1 MHLVYADEFRRSQF
15 FGLITVAVLL
25 GSVSLG
31 FTTCPQGELTMYKV
45 TMETDWSLKKF
56 PKHYPSWRPHA
67 QWSKALGCTHNQ
79 AFHLW
84 KLGDLASDRLKL
96 FAETGNSDS
105 LVDHLSQGRGGI
117 FDIFSAPAVHIGVGS
132 TETNVFLD
140 GNHSKVSL
148 ISKIIP
154 SPDWFVGVDSLEL
167 CPNGVWVEQTR
178 IGVGPVDAG
187 TDAGFTFTSP
197 NWELKPRLK
206 ISQITAHYP
215 SHPANS
221 FYYPALR
228 KLPPIAT
235 FKFMKVNLYNL
246 TINEMNTQS
255 VKQKI
260 MNQETDKDSQRA
272 VKAIGVSYNNSQN
285 IKKKSVETISTNV
298 PNPQL
303 SDEPRAVK
311 LRKDK
316 EIMKRKKKLLFEELR
331 RNRPR
336 PCKVSEWSNWSACSK
351 SCGFGHM
358 TKIRKIIK
366 SPKRGGRPCPNLVA
380 TRWCGSARNCRP
392 LGVGYF
398 MW

>member
-1 MHLVYADEFRRSQF
+1 MLFMIV
-15 FGLITVAVLL
+15 VLL
-25 GSVSLG
+25 TSVSSGSTL
-31 FTTCPQGELTMYKV
+31 CPQGELAIYKV
-45 TMETDWSLKKF
+45 TMETDWSLEKF
-56 PKHYPSWRPHA
+56 PKHYPSWRPRA
-67 QWSKALGCTHNQ
+67 QWSKVLGCTHNQ
-79 AFHLW
+79 SFRLW
-84 KLGDLASDRLKL
+84 KLGDLASEGLKL
-96 FAETGNSDS
+96 FAETGNSNN

-117 FDIFSAPAVHIGVGS
+117 FDVFSAPAVFTGVGT
-132 TETNVFLD
+132 TEGTVFLD

-167 CPNGVWVEQTR
+167 CPKGEWVEQAR

-206 ISQITAHYP
+206 ISQITAHHP

-228 KLPPIAT
+228 KLPPLAT
-235 FKFMKVNLYNL
+235 FKFVKVNLYNL
-246 TINEMNTQS
+246 TIDVMNTQS
-255 VKQKI
+255 VKQETV
-260 MNQETDKDSQRA
+260 NQETNDDNQGA
-272 VKAIGVSYNNSQN
+272 VKVIDLSNDNSQN
-285 IKKKSVETISTNV
+285 IIEKSVETISRNV
-298 PNPQL
+298 PNLQL
-303 SDEPRAVK
+303 SDEPKTTK
-311 LRKDK
+311 LLKDK
-316 EIMKRKKKLLFEELR
+316 GMKKRKKKLLFKELR
-331 RNRPR
+331 QNRPR

-351 SCGFGHM
+351 SCGFGQM

-366 SPKRGGRPCPNLVA
+366 SPKRGGKPCPNLVA

-392 LGVGYF
+392 LGAGYF